1 MASPVK
7 LNLKVYQGSTFR
19 ETLRWE
25 SALKVYSP
33 ITNISKSAPMV
44 VTATGHG
51 VPVGWRVKINGAIGM
66 KEANTG
72 ENYLTTSEVT
82 TNSVTFNS
90 INALNYTTYTGG
102 GVVEYNQPVDLTGF
116 SARMQIRAKLD
127 DTAVIHELTS
137 ENSGILINNTT
148 KTITLQIP
156 ATTTTTFTFQS
167 AVYSLELVSSGGEVT
182 QLVNGSLSL
191 VREVTR

>member
-1 MASPVK
+1 MASPTK

-44 VTATGHG
+44 VTAAGHG
-51 VPVGWRVKINGAIGM
+51 VPVGWRVKISGALGM

-72 ENYLTTSEVT
+72 DTYLTTSEVT
-82 TNSVTFNS
+82 TNSVTFNA

-102 GVVEYNQPVDLTGF
+102 GVLEYNQPVDLAGYT
-116 SARMQIRAKLD
+116 ARMQIRAKLD
-127 DTAVIHELTS
+127 DTAVIKELTTT
-137 ENSGILINNTT
+137 NGGIIIDNTA
-148 KTITLQIP
+148 KTIQMYIS
-156 ATTTTTFTFQS
+156 ATDTAALSFQN
-167 AVYSLELVSSGGEVT
+167 AVYSLELVGSGGEVT
-182 QLVNGSLSL
+182 QLVNGTLTL

>member
-1 MASPVK
+1 MASPTK

-44 VTATGHG
+44 VTAAGHG
-51 VPVGWRVKINGAIGM
+51 VPVGWRVKISGALGM

-72 ENYLTTSEVT
+72 DNYLVTSETT
-82 TNSVTFNS
+82 TNSVTFNA

-102 GVVEYNQPVDLTGF
+102 GVLEYNQPVDLTGF
-116 SARMQIRAKLD
+116 TARMQIRAKLD
-127 DTAVIHELTS
+127 DTAVIKELTTV
-137 ENSGILINNTT
+137 NGGVVINNTT
-148 KTITLQIP
+148 KTIQLYMS
-156 ATTTTTFTFQS
+156 ATETAAFSFQS
-167 AVYSLELVSSGGEVT
+167 AVYSLELVSSGNEVT
-182 QLVNGSLSL
+182 QLVNGTLTL